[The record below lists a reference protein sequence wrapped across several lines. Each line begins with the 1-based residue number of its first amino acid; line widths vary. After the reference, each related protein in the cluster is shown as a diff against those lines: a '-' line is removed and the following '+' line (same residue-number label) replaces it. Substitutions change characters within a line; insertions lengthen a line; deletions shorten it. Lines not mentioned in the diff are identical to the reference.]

1 MSCLHCPL
9 TVVDVA
15 SGEGCLQRVFVPLHW
30 CSSVTVTSRLFSI
43 QCDVRC
49 IHNWM
54 IFCFVNLVPG
64 VWKTWKNDRQAFF
77 ILNWANFY
85 FTNLPWAV
93 QWKTAK
99 MYSGSKTLH
108 SACSGNYSPSS
119 ADLASVCLGAERALL
134 WMRKKGQEKEERKM
148 GASAS
153 VSLALE
159 GIDLFVDW
167 WEEQH
172 CLWDPE
178 WLLPSYSS

>member
-1 MSCLHCPL
+1 MDWVLPDLMMSCLHCPL

-15 SGEGCLQRVFVPLHW
+15 SGEGCFQRVFVPLHW

-64 VWKTWKNDRQAFF
+64 VWQTWKNDRQAFF

-99 MYSGSKTLH
+99 MYAGSKTLH

-134 WMRKKGQEKEERKM
+134 WMRKKGLEKTKEKW
-148 GASAS
+148 
-153 VSLALE
+153 VPVPVFHSL
-159 GIDLFVDW
+159 
-167 WEEQH
+167 
-172 CLWDPE
+172 
-178 WLLPSYSS
+178 